1 MLDYLKYRFKNL
13 LNYNKKQL
21 GEIQISIS
29 KKNYKQIKNIRD
41 AEVKVFSQFGED
53 GIIDFLLF
61 KLNLKKKITF
71 VEIGTGDYEEAN
83 TRYLTETRTSKG
95 LLIDRIKDIKYIENR
110 DFYWKNDIYYCQKTI
125 TPNNIS
131 SVIQEY
137 GFDNRFNLLS
147 IDVDGNDYWIL
158 EKINVSCS
166 DIVVAEYNPL
176 FGSNFSL
183 TVPQD
188 DKFDRNNFNKIF
200 YGASL
205 RAMMQLMTSKGFM
218 FIGANRACNNAFFIN
233 KKKQDFFLDIEI
245 ENLDNYT
252 EFNFRELKENEP
264 KKNEIKYLLNKLDQF
279 SVYDLERKKLIKISD
294 IKHKLFNV

>member
-1 MLDYLKYRFKNL
+1 M
-13 LNYNKKQL
+13 
-21 GEIQISIS
+21 
-29 KKNYKQIKNIRD
+29 
-41 AEVKVFSQFGED
+41 
-53 GIIDFLLF
+53 
-61 KLNLKKKITF
+61 
-71 VEIGTGDYEEAN
+71 
-83 TRYLTETRTSKG
+83 
-95 LLIDRIKDIKYIENR
+95 
-110 DFYWKNDIYYCQKTI
+110 
-125 TPNNIS
+125 
-131 SVIQEY
+131 
-137 GFDNRFNLLS
+137 
-147 IDVDGNDYWIL
+147 

-205 RAMMQLMTSKGFM
+205 RAMIQLMTSKGFI

-252 EFNFRELKENEP
+252 EFNFREIKENEP
-264 KKNEIKYLLNKLDQF
+264 KKNEIKYIL
-279 SVYDLERKKLIKISD
+279 KK
-294 IKHKLFNV
+294 